1 VSTGTEEGT
10 GPGLTTLAGSAGTP
24 AGTLDAPAFVWLS
37 EHGVEVRFGSGL
49 GEPGSEEGEGSGR
62 VLVGA
67 GDGKSSLQIASAGGA
82 IGVSWQEVSVDGHGV
97 IKLRGVSQEQGLL
110 GSEITVGGS
119 AGTLSHHSLSISGYD
134 LNAEAGGSVAAGL
147 NLVWVASDATDAPGI
162 GRIMMQRFG
171 VSYDESGTPT
181 GLIPVAMVGQAFHK
195 AELEAG
201 LNGAANDNSVWIGDE
216 DGSGGVVGRLPTV
229 ATLDTGDV
237 LVAWIGS
244 EGHVHGKLYAS
255 AEGRGG
261 AASDYSA
268 VNAALA
274 DLTPHYGRPGD
285 GQAWDARRVKVGD
298 LGPGNFALVW
308 LVAAGADAMLN
319 GSVFSLHADDTLAN
333 GGGANWVESAL
344 APVALPTGFT
354 GEFNV
359 NVADGH
365 ASDLVLSYEVADS
378 AGAVSIAAVAQNITP
393 ADAALGGKDAAA
405 DQAGADKADPGLPA
419 AKVGF
424 NGSSGNPFLAGE
436 QHDSIVV
443 NTAPLPAAEPTTT
456 AAHAEQ
462 AAAGTASDV
471 IVSSNNDGIAV
482 ALLEQGATVDERIFT
497 VRFSGP
503 DATDVNEQVI
513 EVTDSA
519 DANVTPAVVRIGGGG
534 AVAAWV
540 DAQSGELRAQTY
552 NAHGQPQGTAGG
564 MTVSVGQKVSDI
576 ALASNPAG
584 HHAADGE
591 AGQVA
596 ATGDG
601 AAADAAPAYDVEFAL
616 AFVLGADADGYGSI
630 MLQRYGITSNSE
642 GPGGGEPVALG
653 RDGQVGG
660 DSDEATQF
668 AVDDGGV
675 ATPVHGRAP
684 QLTGLAQGQLAM
696 SWVEN
701 DGAQETVKGAVIER
715 DGGRAVL
722 NIDLSEQLDA
732 PAVVA
737 KGTDP
742 IITSA
747 ANGDIL
753 VAWLQPDGSGG
764 FDVKAAIYKI
774 AGEDAWSVPDKVLD
788 LQHFTSQPKD
798 FSLGFAGDSDPSI
811 LLTWESDGGS
821 SEIRGQR
828 FDVDG
833 VQLGSSFGIRD
844 GHSDEISDTTSLP
857 DGRIVVV
864 YAEQDKD
871 GRIDVE
877 SHVVVTGDD
886 SQSGSSGS
894 DLSQAGSLSSDAS
907 QAGYSGS
914 DLSHSGSSSGGDVS
928 QAGASG
934 SDGSDH
940 IFGDR
945 GALDAYAGLGDYGSL
960 SDASPLANDKDITV
974 IEDATDGVIID
985 VLNDHVDGLRVV
997 QVNGAD
1003 LAIGAPLRV
1012 EHGFVQLRDDGDLLF
1027 TADEHFHGTVS
1038 FAYTV
1043 SNEDDQLATASV
1055 AINVTPV
1062 EDDPMPV
1069 DLAFDHDGE
1078 HAGVT
1083 DASAVAY
1090 DGHDGAQGS
1099 NSGPGDGDAVSHQGN
1114 TEAGQQGQVGDSS
1127 GDGNQT
1133 EAAHQDDEAEHQG
1146 AQGADHESQDHQP
1159 QGVAHA
1165 YAYGHDR
1172 NEAASPSAGDAG
1184 DGHDGSDA
1192 PAPLARIED
1201 SGDTM
1206 AFAARYEN
1214 GYRPGS
1220 VERQWLRLD
1229 LDANRGDDGQDGYGQ
1244 DQGGSGHDNDTF
1256 VFHAAF
1262 GNDATL
1268 PEVRDADHLIDLSKS
1283 GYPTFQA
1290 LHDAGALVQVGEDVE
1305 ITLNVTDP
1313 SHPEK
1318 ILLRS
1323 VNLSSLT
1330 ASDFKFG

>member
-1 VSTGTEEGT
+1 M
-10 GPGLTTLAGSAGTP
+10 P
-24 AGTLDAPAFVWLS
+24 AGTLAAPAFVWLS
-37 EHGVEVRFGSGL
+37 EQGVEVRFGSGL
-49 GEPGSEEGEGSGR
+49 GEPGGEEAEASGR
-62 VLVGA
+62 VLVGP
-67 GDGKSSLQIASAGGA
+67 GEGKSSLQIASAGGA
-82 IGVSWQEVSVDGHGV
+82 IGVTWQEVSADGHGV
-97 IKLRGVSQEQGLL
+97 IKLRGVSQDSGLL

-119 AGTLSHHSLSISGYD
+119 AGPLSHHSLSISGYD
-134 LNAEAGGSVAAGL
+134 VSADAGGSVAPGL
-147 NLVWVASDATDAPGI
+147 NLVWVASDATDAPGV

-171 VSYDESGTPT
+171 VSYDQSGAPT

-201 LNGAANDNSVWIGDE
+201 LSGAANDNSVWIGDE
-216 DGSGGVVGRLPTV
+216 DGSGGAVGRLPTV

-244 EGHVHGKLYAS
+244 EGHVHGKLYATGD
-255 AEGRGG
+255 ARGG
-261 AASDYSA
+261 ATPDYSA
-268 VNAALA
+268 VNEALA
-274 DLTPHYGRPGD
+274 DLTPHYGRGGD
-285 GQAWDARRVKVGD
+285 AQAWDARRVKVGD

-319 GSVFSLHADDTLAN
+319 GSVFSLHADETLAN
-333 GGGANWVESAL
+333 GGAANWVESSL
-344 APVALPTGFT
+344 TPVALPAGFT
-354 GEFNV
+354 GEFNL
-359 NVADGH
+359 NVADGQ

-378 AGAVSIAAVAQNITP
+378 AGNVSIAAVAQNISP
-393 ADAALGGKDAAA
+393 ADAALGGKDAAP
-405 DQAGADKADPGLPA
+405 DQAAADKADPGLA
-419 AKVGF
+419 ATKVGF

-443 NTAPLPAAEPTTT
+443 NTAPLAAAEPTT
-456 AAHAEQ
+456 AAHGEQ
-462 AAAGTASDV
+462 TPTGTVSDV
-471 IVSSNNDGIAV
+471 IVSSNSDGIAV
-482 ALLEQGATVDERIFT
+482 ALLEQGATVDERIFS
-497 VRFSGP
+497 VRFTDS
-503 DATDVNEQVI
+503 DATDATEQVI

-540 DAQSGELRAQTY
+540 DAHSGELRAQTY

-564 MTVSVGQKVSDI
+564 MTVSAGAKVSDI

-584 HHAADGE
+584 HQAAAAHGHAA
-591 AGQVA
+591 GQAA
-596 ATGDG
+596 ATGDA
-601 AAADAAPAYDVEFAL
+601 AAADSATVYDVEFAL
-616 AFVLGADADGYGSI
+616 AWVLGADADGYGSI

-642 GPGGGEPVALG
+642 GAGAGDAPVALG
-653 RDGQVGG
+653 RDGRVGG
-660 DSDEATQF
+660 DSDAATQF
-668 AVDDGGV
+668 AVDDDGV
-675 ATPVHGRAP
+675 AVPVHGRAP

-722 NIDLSEQLDA
+722 SIDLSEQLDV

-737 KGTDP
+737 KGTHP

-764 FDVKAAIYKI
+764 FDIKAAIYKV
-774 AGEDAWSVPDKVLD
+774 AGDDAWSVPDKVLD
-788 LQHFTSQPKD
+788 LQHFTSEPKD
-798 FSLGFAGDSDPSI
+798 FSLGFAGDSDPSM

-821 SEIRGQR
+821 SETRGQR
-828 FDVDG
+828 FDLDG
-833 VQLGSSFGIRD
+833 AQLGSSFGIRD
-844 GHSDEISDTTSLP
+844 GYSDDVSDTTSLP

-864 YAEQDKD
+864 YAEQDTNGK
-871 GRIDVE
+871 IDVE
-877 SHVVVTGDD
+877 SHVVVTGED

-894 DLSQAGSLSSDAS
+894 DVSQAGSSSSDVSPAGSSGSDAS
-907 QAGYSGS
+907 PAGSSGS
-914 DLSHSGSSSGGDVS
+914 DVSPAGS
-928 QAGASG
+928 SG

-945 GALDAYAGLGDYGSL
+945 GVLDTHAGLGDYGSL

-974 IEDATDGVIID
+974 VEDATDGVIID
-985 VLNDHVDGLRVV
+985 VLNDQVDTGLRVV

-1027 TADEHFHGTVS
+1027 TADEHFHGTVN

-1069 DLAFDHDGE
+1069 DLAFDHDSA
-1078 HAGVT
+1078 HASLT

-1099 NSGPGDGDAVSHQGN
+1099 NSGQGDGDASSHQGN
-1114 TEAGQQGQVGDSS
+1114 AEDGQEHAGNTSGEGGRREVAHD
-1127 GDGNQT
+1127 GDGHGN
-1133 EAAHQDDEAEHQG
+1133 EDETEHQG
-1146 AQGADHESQDHQP
+1146 VQGPDHQPQDHQP
-1159 QGVAHA
+1159 QGEAHA
-1165 YAYGHDR
+1165 YADGHDGH
-1172 NEAASPSAGDAG
+1172 EAASLATGDSDDA
-1184 DGHDGSDA
+1184 HDGSDA
-1192 PAPLARIED
+1192 AAPLASIED
-1201 SGDTM
+1201 NGDTI

-1220 VERQWLRLD
+1220 VERQWLQLD
-1229 LDANRGDDGQDGYGQ
+1229 LDANRGDAGGHDGGYGQ
-1244 DQGGSGHDNDTF
+1244 DQEGHDNDTF

-1268 PEVRDADHLIDLSKS
+1268 PETRGLEHVIDLSKS

-1305 ITLNVTDP
+1305 ITLNVADP

>member
-1 VSTGTEEGT
+1 MSTGTEEGT
-10 GPGLTTLAGSAGTP
+10 GPGLTTLAGSAGIS
-24 AGTLDAPAFVWLS
+24 AGTLGAPAFVWLS

-49 GEPGSEEGEGSGR
+49 SEPGGEEAEASGR

-67 GDGKSSLQIASAGGA
+67 GEGKSSLQIASAGGA
-82 IGVSWQEVSVDGHGV
+82 IGVAWQEVSVDGHGV
-97 IKLRGVSQEQGLL
+97 IKLRGVSQESGLL
-110 GSEITVGGS
+110 GSEITLGGS
-119 AGTLSHHSLSISGYD
+119 AGSLSHHSLSISGYD
-134 LNAEAGGSVAAGL
+134 LNAGGVAGL
-147 NLVWVASDATDAPGI
+147 NLVWVASDASDAPGV

-171 VSYDESGTPT
+171 VSYDDSGAPA

-201 LNGAANDNSVWIGDE
+201 LSGAANDNSVWIGDE
-216 DGSGGVVGRLPTV
+216 DGSGGAVGRLPTV

-244 EGHVHGKLYAS
+244 EGHVHGKVYATTE
-255 AEGRGG
+255 AHTG
-261 AASDYSA
+261 AAPDYSA
-268 VNAALA
+268 VNEALA
-274 DLTPHYGRPGD
+274 DLTPHYGRAGD

-319 GSVFSLHADDTLAN
+319 GSIFSLHADDALAN

-344 APVALPTGFT
+344 APVTLPAGFT

-378 AGAVSIAAVAQNITP
+378 AGNVSITAVTQNIAP
-393 ADAALGGKDAAA
+393 ADAALGGKDAAP

-419 AKVGF
+419 SKVGF

-443 NTAPLPAAEPTTT
+443 NTAPLAAPEPTT

-462 AAAGTASDV
+462 AATATASDV
-471 IVSSNNDGIAV
+471 IVSSNSDGIAV

-497 VRFSGP
+497 VRFSDS
-503 DATDVNEQVI
+503 DATDANDQVI

-540 DAQSGELRAQTY
+540 DAHSGELKAQTY
-552 NAHGQPQGTAGG
+552 NAHGQAQGTAGG

-584 HHAADGE
+584 HHAAAADAHA
-591 AGQVA
+591 AGQAA
-596 ATGDG
+596 ATGDAG
-601 AAADAAPAYDVEFAL
+601 AADAGSGYDVEFAV

-642 GPGGGEPVALG
+642 GPGSGGTPVALG

-660 DSDEATQF
+660 DSDQAAQF
-668 AVDDGGV
+668 VVDDGGV

-684 QLTGLAQGQLAM
+684 QLTGLVQGQLAM

-701 DGAQETVKGAVIER
+701 DGTQETVKGAVIER

-722 NIDLSEQLDA
+722 NIDLSEHLDA

-764 FDVKAAIYKI
+764 FDIKAAIYKV

-788 LQHFTSQPKD
+788 LQHFTAQPKD

-811 LLTWESDGGS
+811 LLTWESDGSS
-821 SEIRGQR
+821 SETRGQR

-833 VQLGSSFGIRD
+833 VQLGNSFSIRD

-864 YAEQDKD
+864 YAEQDQYGK
-871 GRIDVE
+871 IDVE

-894 DLSQAGSLSSDAS
+894 DLSLA
-907 QAGYSGS
+907 
-914 DLSHSGSSSGGDVS
+914 GSSSSDVS
-928 QAGASG
+928 LAGSTG

-940 IFGDR
+940 IFADR
-945 GALDAYAGLGDYGSL
+945 GALDTYAGLGDYGSL
-960 SDASPLANDKDITV
+960 SDASPLANNKDITV
-974 IEDATDGVIID
+974 AEDATDGVIID
-985 VLNDHVDGLRVV
+985 VLNDQVDTGLRVV

-1012 EHGFVQLRDDGDLLF
+1012 ENGFVQLRDDGDLLF

-1069 DLAFDHDGE
+1069 DLAFDHDSE

-1099 NSGPGDGDAVSHQGN
+1099 NSGPGDGDASSQQST
-1114 TEAGQQGQVGDSS
+1114 TEAGQEQASDTS
-1127 GDGNQT
+1127 GDGKRT
-1133 EAAHQDDEAEHQG
+1133 EPAHDHDGQGEDDEAEHQG
-1146 AQGADHESQDHQP
+1146 AQGPDHQPQDHEP

-1165 YAYGHDR
+1165 YGHDR
-1172 NEAASPSAGDAG
+1172 HEAANLAAGDTD

-1192 PAPLARIED
+1192 PAPVTAMED
-1201 SGDTM
+1201 RGDTI

-1220 VERQWLRLD
+1220 VERQWLQLD
-1229 LDANRGDDGQDGYGQ
+1229 LDANRGDAGGQDGYGQ

-1262 GNDATL
+1262 GNDASL
-1268 PEVRDADHLIDLSKS
+1268 PEVRGLDHLIDLSKS

-1323 VNLSSLT
+1323 VTLSSLT